1 MESDNYDGGR
11 RFHKSGAR
19 KLAPPSRRGYT
30 RSFLRGAVLSDLL
43 VILREALADTYAV
56 ERELGRGGMATVF
69 RAEDVKHHRQV
80 AIKVVHPE
88 LSAQIGPERFA
99 REIEIAARLQHPHI
113 LPLYDSGHAQG
124 LLYYVM
130 PLVEGESLRER
141 LGREQQLSQED
152 ALRIIGEVANAL
164 SYAHSHGVVH
174 RDIKPENILLSGG
187 TAVVTDFGIARAL
200 DQGSAEALTQTGTII
215 GTPAYMSPEQATGA
229 AQIDGRSDQYSL
241 ACVLYELLV
250 GQPPFTGPTAQAI
263 IARHSL
269 DLVSPPSIVRPGI
282 PEAMEDALLK
292 ALAKVPADRFATAAL
307 FAEALAVPGRPSGRH
322 RRSTAVGSP
331 RRRRL
336 WTRAAGALAGGVVV
350 LGATWAAVAGIRSRG
365 AAKEREAAD
374 VDPRRIAVLYFDHRG
389 DSAHTQ
395 YLADGLTEALIHEL
409 SAVKALQVISAN
421 GVRPYRDG
429 PGRVRPDSLRR
440 SLGVGTIVQ
449 GTVTEHGSLIR
460 LDVAL
465 INAATGTETK
475 STTLER
481 PRTELFA
488 LQDTLSR
495 AVANFLR
502 LAIGEEVQLR
512 ETRASTRNVRAWEL
526 VQQAAEERRALDGL
540 IAAGNL
546 TAAVA
551 VLARADTLLAQ
562 AAVLDAAWTTPI
574 VERGWLAW
582 EQRRIRGLDKGPA
595 NEWTG
600 RGLDFAAQA
609 LAIRAD
615 SEAIH
620 LRGTMRY
627 LRYLLNLDAGSLSG
641 ERLLAAAEAD
651 LRAGGAARSNPRRAS
666 ALALLSHLLLRKSE
680 TAEGKLAALE
690 AWEADE
696 YLTEASA
703 VLWRLYS
710 ASLDLNDAAEAN
722 RWCTEGGRRFPGD
735 PFFTECRI
743 SLNAI
748 RGVTPDVP
756 ALWTLVGQYARMY
769 PANQQEYRRKR
780 AQLLLAMAL
789 ANAGLRDSGRAV
801 ALRSRADP
809 TVDPTN
815 DLVYLEVAVR
825 NVIGDRD
832 EALRLL
838 GRYLATNPQDRV
850 SIARDETWFF
860 AGLRDDPR
868 FKTLVGTGR

>member
-1 MESDNYDGGR
+1 
-11 RFHKSGAR
+11 
-19 KLAPPSRRGYT
+19 
-30 RSFLRGAVLSDLL
+30 LL
-43 VILREALADTYAV
+43 VILREALADSYAV
-56 ERELGRGGMATVF
+56 DRELGRGGMATVF
-69 RAEDVKHHRQV
+69 RAEDLKHRRSV
-80 AIKVVHPE
+80 AIKVLHQE

-113 LPLYDSGHAQG
+113 LPLYDSGEARG

-130 PLVEGESLRER
+130 PLVEGESLRDRLDRER
-141 LGREQQLSQED
+141 QLSQED
-152 ALRIIGEVANAL
+152 ALRIITEVAGAL

-174 RDIKPENILLSGG
+174 RDVKPENILLSGG
-187 TAVVTDFGIARAL
+187 TAVVADFGIARAV
-200 DQGSAEALTQTGTII
+200 DAGSAHALTQTGTII

-269 DLVSPPSIVRPGI
+269 DMVSPPSIVRPGI
-282 PEAMEDALLK
+282 PDAMEDALLK
-292 ALAKVPADRFATAAL
+292 ALSKVPADRYATTAL
-307 FAEALAVPGRPSGRH
+307 FAEAVAIPSRASGL
-322 RRSTAVGSP
+322 
-331 RRRRL
+331 RRRPTGTTGGVPLRRRP
-336 WTRAAGALAGGVVV
+336 WVKPVGAAAGGVVLLLAAWAFLAGN
-350 LGATWAAVAGIRSRG
+350 LGRG
-365 AAKEREAAD
+365 AGGGRRGSAGEP
-374 VDPRRIAVLYFDHRG
+374 DPRRVAVLYFEHRG
-389 DSAHTQ
+389 DSTRTQ
-395 YLADGLTEALIHEL
+395 HLADGLTEALIHEL

-421 GVRPYRDG
+421 GVRPYRDASA
-429 PGRVRPDSLRR
+429 PVKPDSLRR
-440 SLGVGTIVQ
+440 ALGVGTIVQ
-449 GTVTEHGSLIR
+449 GTLAEDGNRIR

-465 INAATGTETK
+465 IDAATGNETK

-495 AVANFLR
+495 AVADFLR
-502 LAIGEEVQLR
+502 LAIGEEVQVR
-512 ETRASTRNVRAWEL
+512 ETRASTRSVRAWEL
-526 VQQAAEERRALDGL
+526 TQLAAEERKTFDRVMADGNTVAGAALLVRADSLLVQAAALD
-540 IAAGNL
+540 AK
-546 TAAVA
+546 
-551 VLARADTLLAQ
+551 
-562 AAVLDAAWTTPI
+562 WTTPI

-582 EQRRIRGLDKGPA
+582 EQRRIVGLDKGPA
-595 NEWTG
+595 SEWTG
-600 RGLDFAAQA
+600 RGLRFAEQA
-609 LAIRAD
+609 LAIRPD

-627 LRYLLNLDAGSLSG
+627 MRYLLNLDAGALSG
-641 ERLLAAAEAD
+641 ERLLAAAEQD

-680 TAEGKLAALE
+680 TAQGKLAALQ

-710 ASLDLNDAAEAN
+710 ASLDLEDAAEAS
-722 RWCTEGGRRFPGD
+722 RWCAEGQRRFPND

-743 SLNAI
+743 SLYAI
-748 RGVTPDVP
+748 RGLKPDVP
-756 ALWTLVGQYARMY
+756 ALWSLVDKYARMF

-789 ANAGLRDSGRAV
+789 ANAGLRDSARNV
-801 ALRSRADP
+801 AMRSRADP

-815 DLVYLEVAVR
+815 DLIYIEVAAR

-860 AGLRDDPR
+860 NGLRDDPR
-868 FKTLVGTGR
+868 FKALVGTGR

>member
-1 MESDNYDGGR
+1 MGV
-11 RFHKSGAR
+11 
-19 KLAPPSRRGYT
+19 
-30 RSFLRGAVLSDLL
+30 VLSDLL
-43 VILREALADTYAV
+43 VILREALADSYAV
-56 ERELGRGGMATVF
+56 DRELGRGGMATVF

-88 LSAQIGPERFA
+88 LSAKIGPERFA

-113 LPLYDSGHAQG
+113 LPLYDSGQAQG

-130 PLVEGESLRER
+130 PLVEGESLRDR

-152 ALRIIGEVANAL
+152 ALRIVVEVASAL

-187 TAVVTDFGIARAL
+187 TAVVADFGIARAF
-200 DQGSAEALTQTGTII
+200 DQSSAEALTQAGTII

-292 ALAKVPADRFATAAL
+292 ALSKVPADRFATTTL
-307 FAEALAVPGRPSGRH
+307 FAEALAVPGRPSGLR
-322 RRSTAVGSP
+322 RRSTAAATP
-331 RRRRL
+331 PRRRL
-336 WTRAAGALAGGVVV
+336 WTKAVGGLAGAVVV
-350 LGATWAAVAGIRSRG
+350 LGAIWAAVAGIRG
-365 AAKEREAAD
+365 GIAAKERAAAD

-389 DSAHTQ
+389 DSAHTL
-395 YLADGLTEALIHEL
+395 YLADGLTEALIHQL

-429 PGRVRPDSLRR
+429 SGRVRPDSLRR
-440 SLGVGTIVQ
+440 ALGVGTIVQ
-449 GTVTEHGSLIR
+449 GTVTEQGSLIR
-460 LDVAL
+460 VDVAL

-495 AVANFLR
+495 AVTNFLR
-502 LAIGEEVQLR
+502 LAIGVEVQLR
-512 ETRASTRNVRAWEL
+512 DTRASTRNVRAWEL
-526 VQQAAEERRALDGL
+526 VQQAAEERRAVDGA

-546 TAAVA
+546 TGAVA
-551 VLARADTLLAQ
+551 ALARADTLLAQ
-562 AAVLDAAWTTPI
+562 AAALDAAWTTPI

-582 EQRRIRGLDKGPA
+582 EQRRILGLDKGPA
-595 NEWTG
+595 NDWTR
-600 RGLDFAAQA
+600 RGLDFAEQA

-627 LRYLLNLDAGSLSG
+627 MRYLLNLDAGPLSG
-641 ERLLAAAEAD
+641 ERLLAAAEGD

-722 RWCTEGGRRFPGD
+722 RWCSEGRRRFPAD

-743 SLNAI
+743 SLYAI
-748 RGVTPDVP
+748 RGLKPDVP
-756 ALWTLVGQYARMY
+756 ALWTEVEQYARMY

-789 ANAGLRDSGRAV
+789 ANAGLRDSARAV
-801 ALRSRADP
+801 ALRARADP

-815 DLVYLEVAVR
+815 DLVYLEVALR
-825 NVIGDRD
+825 NVVGDRD

>member
-1 MESDNYDGGR
+1 M
-11 RFHKSGAR
+11 
-19 KLAPPSRRGYT
+19 L
-30 RSFLRGAVLSDLL
+30 VL
-43 VILREALADTYAV
+43 LREALADSYAV
-56 ERELGRGGMATVF
+56 DRELGRGGMATVF
-69 RAEDVKHHRQV
+69 RAEDLKHHRQV

-113 LPLYDSGHAQG
+113 LPLYDSGQAQG

-130 PLVEGESLRER
+130 PLVEGESLRDR
-141 LGREQQLSQED
+141 LGREHQLSQED
-152 ALRIIGEVANAL
+152 ALRIIVEVASAL
-164 SYAHSHGVVH
+164 SYAHSHEVVH

-187 TAVVTDFGIARAL
+187 TAVVADFGIARAL

-229 AQIDGRSDQYSL
+229 ALIDGRSDQYSL

-292 ALAKVPADRFATAAL
+292 ALSKVPADRFATTTL
-307 FAEALAVPGRPSGRH
+307 FAEALAVPGRPSGLR
-322 RRSTAVGSP
+322 RRSSTAAGSAPP
-331 RRRRL
+331 RRRP
-336 WTRAAGALAGGVVV
+336 WIRAAAALAGGVVV
-350 LGATWAAVAGIRSRG
+350 LGATWAAVAGIRAG
-365 AAKEREAAD
+365 VAAKEREATD

-389 DSAHTQ
+389 DSAHTL

-449 GTVTEHGSLIR
+449 GTVTEEGSLIR

-512 ETRASTRNVRAWEL
+512 QTRASTRNVRAWEL
-526 VQQAAEERRALDGL
+526 VQQAAEERRAVDGA
-540 IAAGNL
+540 IAAGNPP
-546 TAAVA
+546 AAVA
-551 VLARADTLLAQ
+551 ALARADTLLAQ

-582 EQRRIRGLDKGPA
+582 EQRRILGLDKGPA
-595 NEWTG
+595 NEWTR

-627 LRYLLNLDAGSLSG
+627 LRYLLNLDTGSLSG

-710 ASLDLNDAAEAN
+710 ASLDLNDAAEAS
-722 RWCTEGGRRFPGD
+722 RWCAEGGRRFPAD

-743 SLNAI
+743 SLYAI
-748 RGVTPDVP
+748 RGVRPDVP
-756 ALWTLVGQYARMY
+756 PLWKLVEQYARMY

-789 ANAGLRDSGRAV
+789 VNAGLRDSARAV

-850 SIARDETWFF
+850 SIAHDETWFF

-868 FKTLVGTGR
+868 FNTLVGTGR

>member
-1 MESDNYDGGR
+1 M
-11 RFHKSGAR
+11 
-19 KLAPPSRRGYT
+19 LA
-30 RSFLRGAVLSDLL
+30 
-43 VILREALADTYAV
+43 ILREALVDSYAV
-56 ERELGRGGMATVF
+56 ESEIGRGGMATVF
-69 RAEDVKHHRQV
+69 RAEDLKHRRNV
-80 AIKVVHPE
+80 AIKVLHQE
-88 LSAQIGPERFA
+88 LSAQIGPERFT

-113 LPLYDSGHAQG
+113 LPLYDSGEARG

-130 PLVEGESLRER
+130 PLVEGESLRDRLDRER
-141 LGREQQLSQED
+141 QLSQDE
-152 ALRIIGEVANAL
+152 ALRIITEVAAAL

-187 TAVVTDFGIARAL
+187 TAVVADFGIARAV
-200 DQGSAEALTQTGTII
+200 DAGSAQSLTQTGTII

-282 PEAMEDALLK
+282 PDAMEDGLLK
-292 ALAKVPADRFATAAL
+292 ALSKVPADRYATTAL
-307 FAEALAVPGRPSGRH
+307 FAEAVAIPSRASGL
-322 RRSTAVGSP
+322 RRGPTGTGAPV
-331 RRRRL
+331 RRRP
-336 WTRAAGALAGGVVV
+336 WVKPVVAAAGGVVLLLV
-350 LGATWAAVAGIRSRG
+350 AWALLAGNLGRSAGRRG
-365 AAKEREAAD
+365 GGGEP
-374 VDPRRIAVLYFDHRG
+374 DPRRIAVLYFEHRG
-389 DSAHTQ
+389 DSMRTKH
-395 YLADGLTEALIHEL
+395 LANGLTEALIHEL
-409 SAVKALQVISAN
+409 SAVKVLQVISAN
-421 GVRPYRDG
+421 GVRPYRDAST
-429 PGRVRPDSLRR
+429 PVKPDSLRR
-440 SLGVGTIVQ
+440 ALGVGTIVQ
-449 GTVTEHGSLIR
+449 GTLAEEGNRIR

-465 INAATGTETK
+465 IDAATGNETK

-502 LAIGEEVQLR
+502 LAIGEEVELR
-512 ETRASTRNVRAWEL
+512 ETRAATRNVRAWEL
-526 VQQAAEERRALDGL
+526 TQLAAEDRKTFDRL
-540 IAAGNL
+540 IAGGSATAG
-546 TAAVA
+546 
-551 VLARADTLLAQ
+551 
-562 AAVLDAAWTTPI
+562 AAVLLRADSLLVQATALDSKWTTPI

-582 EQRRIRGLDKGPA
+582 EQRRIVGLDKGPA
-595 NEWTG
+595 SEWTG
-600 RGLDFAAQA
+600 RGLQFAEQA
-609 LAIRAD
+609 LTIRPD

-627 LRYLLNLDAGSLSG
+627 MRYVLNLDAGPLSG
-641 ERLLAAAEAD
+641 ERLLAAAEED

-680 TAEGKLAALE
+680 TAEGKLAALQ

-710 ASLDLNDAAEAN
+710 ASLDLEDAAEAS
-722 RWCTEGGRRFPGD
+722 RWCAEGQRRFPD
-735 PFFTECRI
+735 NPFFTECRI
-743 SLNAI
+743 SLYAI
-748 RGVTPDVP
+748 RGLKPDVP
-756 ALWTLVGQYARMY
+756 ALWGLVDQYARLY
-769 PANQQEYRRKR
+769 PSNQQEYRRKR

-789 ANAGLRDSGRAV
+789 ANAGLRDSARNV
-801 ALRSRADP
+801 ALRSRGDP

-815 DLVYLEVAVR
+815 DLVYLEVAAR

-860 AGLRDDPR
+860 KGLRDDPR
-868 FKTLVGTGR
+868 FKALVGTGR